1 MGGGPGA
8 RARRGRGGGEV
19 RWSDLPGPALRLVM
33 EHLARAGGAGGGGPA
48 AEVAAGAE
56 AEGRRVTQAL
66 YAMGRVC
73 GAWHAEVRD
82 YLMGD
87 TAASRRKRKW
97 VAARSGGGR
106 HSSGAGL
113 ALCAEGRSN
122 SEESESV
129 GALRQGGAPLES
141 GGLDSRSVDS
151 PRPLGRDSPFQPP
164 RQRARIG
171 GRQPG
176 RNGASSPR
184 VSGGSI
190 PTECGGAG
198 PGVRRGSPGAE
209 CRGGGSSCGAQVVSG
224 LGTTYVTLSSDPL
237 GDSDDEVAWAGLE
250 ASPDSS
256 MERWN
261 RICEECANWDAETGD
276 PTAGGV
282 ARAAGIPDGP
292 PLEEADPNEA
302 RGGNRSGVLPPRPVS
317 FRRLIRESLQVLRL
331 RRKPPARS
339 PTSSIP
345 STSGLD

>member
-1 MGGGPGA
+1 MGGGPGS

-66 YAMGRVC
+66 YTMGRVC

-151 PRPLGRDSPFQPP
+151 PRPLGRNSPFQPP

-224 LGTTYVTLSSDPL
+224 LGTTYVTLSSDLL

-250 ASPDSS
+250 ASPD
-256 MERWN
+256 RRN
-261 RICEECANWDAETGD
+261 RIFEALGADAETGD
-276 PTAGGV
+276 FGGV

-292 PLEEADPNEA
+292 PLDEADPNEA

-339 PTSSIP
+339 PTSSLP
-345 STSGLD
+345 SSSGLD